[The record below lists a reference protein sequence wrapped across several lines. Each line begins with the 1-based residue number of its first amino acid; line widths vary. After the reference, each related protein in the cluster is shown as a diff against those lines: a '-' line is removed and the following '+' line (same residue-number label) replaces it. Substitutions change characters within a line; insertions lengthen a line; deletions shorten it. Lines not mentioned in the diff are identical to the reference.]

1 MKILPHKNL
10 FIGITETL
18 NNVFFHNKYADRE
31 LERTLKSNRKWGSKD
46 RGFIAETVYDTVRW
60 KHMIEASMG
69 KEVSPE
75 NLWEFVGTWFVLE
88 DEKLPFWEEFKK
100 VNSKEILKR
109 NHEATNNNF
118 AIRESIPD
126 WLNELGKNELGKQ
139 WEKEVE
145 AMNIP
150 APTVIRVNTLKT
162 DRKTLKNELRQEAR
176 ILTEVLSKYPDALQ
190 LVEKANV
197 FRTNSFQNGWFEIQ
211 DAGSQLIS
219 PYLNVQPGMRVV
231 DACAGA
237 GGKTLHLAALTQ
249 NKGQIFALDIHEWK
263 LKELKKRAKR
273 NGAQNI
279 QTKVIDSTK
288 VIKKMEATADRL
300 LIDAPCSGL
309 GVISRNPDAKWKLN
323 LDFVKSVKQ
332 EQEKILNDYCKIV
345 KSGGAMVYA
354 TCSILPS
361 ENQEQI
367 QKFLTN
373 HPEFKL
379 LREKQIL
386 PSQSGFDGFYM
397 AYLEKN

>member
-1 MKILPHKNL
+1 MKLLPYKNL

-31 LERTLKSNRKWGSKD
+31 LERTLKSNPKWGSKD

-60 KHMIEASMG
+60 KRMIEASMG
-69 KEVSPE
+69 KEVAE
-75 NLWEFVGTWFVLE
+75 DNLWEFVGTWFVLQ
-88 DEKLPFWEEFKK
+88 DEKLPFWDEFKK
-100 VNSKEILKR
+100 LSPKEILKR
-109 NHEATNNNF
+109 NHAATDKNF
-118 AIRESIPD
+118 AVRESIPQWMHD
-126 WLNELGKNELGKQ
+126 LGKKELGNQ

-150 APTVIRVNTLKT
+150 APTILRANTLKIE
-162 DRKTLKNELRQEAR
+162 RKTLRNELRQER
-176 ILTEVLSKYPDALQ
+176 IDVEVLSKYPDALQ
-190 LVEKANV
+190 LVEKTNV
-197 FRTNSFQNGWFEIQ
+197 FRTLAFKNGWFEIQ

-237 GGKTLHLAALTQ
+237 GGKTLHLAALME
-249 NKGQIFALDIHEWK
+249 NKGQIYSLDIHEWK
-263 LKELKKRAKR
+263 LLELKKRAKR
-273 NGAQNI
+273 AGAQNI
-279 QTKVIDSTK
+279 QTKLIDSTK
-288 VIKKMEATADRL
+288 VIKKMENTADRL

-309 GVISRNPDAKWKLN
+309 GVISRNPDAKWKLS
-323 LDFVKSVKQ
+323 LDFIESIQK
-332 EQEKILNDYCKIV
+332 EQEKILNDYCKMV
-345 KSGGAMVYA
+345 KPGGAMVYA

-367 QKFLTN
+367 EKFLKN

-379 LREKQIL
+379 VREKQIL

-397 AYLEKN
+397 AYMEKI